1 MRTFL
6 EIIQHYTKIYQS
18 NPNVTQRDI
27 QEIIAFAAKT
37 DRASLFFNVTQEVP
51 PETLNQIKAFLEIKA
66 CGKPLAYVLGF
77 VEFYG
82 CKIYV
87 DERVLI
93 PRVETEILLDKVLR
107 KIEGRPITHAY
118 DLCTGSGCLGIG
130 LKKQKPQY
138 NVYLADISEEAL
150 EIAKSNALENQVEVS
165 CLQGDFLDAFYK
177 VPKADLILCNPPYIA
192 EQDFDS
198 LEKSVKDF
206 EPKLA
211 LTAQMNGLEFFKKL
225 SCQLRSY
232 VNSGAFIA
240 LEIGFDQKEAV
251 IEMFSTVPWKRI
263 WCEQDYAGLDRFIFL
278 EIE

>member
-6 EIIQHYTKIYQS
+6 EIIQHYTEIYQS

-27 QEIIAFAAKT
+27 EEIIAFAAKT
-37 DRASLFFNVTQEVP
+37 DRASLFLNVKQE
-51 PETLNQIKAFLEIKA
+51 TSLQALNQIKALLEIKA
-66 CGKPLAYVLGF
+66 GGRPLAYLLGF

-93 PRVETEILLDKVLR
+93 PRVETEILLDKVLK
-107 KIEGRPITHAY
+107 KIEGRPINHAY
-118 DLCTGSGCLGIG
+118 DLCSGSGCLGIG
-130 LKKQKPQY
+130 LKKQKPQC
-138 NVYLADISEEAL
+138 NVYLADISQKAL
-150 EIAKSNALENQVEVS
+150 EVAKSNALANQVEVS
-165 CLQGDFLDAFYK
+165 CLQGDFLDAFCK
-177 VPKADLILCNPPYIA
+177 VPKADLILCNPPYIS
-192 EQDFDS
+192 ERDFDS

-225 SCQLRSY
+225 SCQLQNY
-232 VNSGAFIA
+232 VNAGALVA

-251 IEMFSTVPWKRI
+251 IEMFSTTPWKRV